1 VHLCRPD
8 QTLTHHTPFKY
19 RRCNCDVKIKHS
31 PITLAN
37 LVSIFRCSSPPR
49 NPLCSRRVD
58 PSVFV
63 FSLSSHRHSFSSQIK
78 SKVGNILTKVG
89 TLRIT
94 LNIDDTPITS
104 KSHSP
109 IVLYNLS
116 SVNLVSI
123 FTCSSTPHNPV
134 YERRVDPSSLVFSL

>member
-1 VHLCRPD
+1 MYLWCQD

-78 SKVGNILTKVG
+78 SKVGNILTKAG
-89 TLRIT
+89 ALRIT

-104 KSHSP
+104 KSHTH
-109 IVLYNLS
+109 VLYNLS

-123 FTCSSTPHNPV
+123 FTCSSPPHNPV
-134 YERRVDPSSLVFSL
+134 YERRVDPSSLVFSV